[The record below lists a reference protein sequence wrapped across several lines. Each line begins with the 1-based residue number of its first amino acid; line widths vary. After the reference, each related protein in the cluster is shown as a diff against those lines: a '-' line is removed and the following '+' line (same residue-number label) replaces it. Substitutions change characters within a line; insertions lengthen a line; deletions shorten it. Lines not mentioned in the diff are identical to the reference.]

1 MQLIIVESPTKS
13 KTISRFLGK
22 DFLVASSY
30 GHIRDLPQKT
40 LGVDLKNN
48 FEPEYVVPQK
58 AKANLKELKNASQE
72 STDIILATDGDRE
85 GESIAWHLKEA
96 LGLKNPKR
104 IVFHEITEQAIKK
117 ALQNPQEIDMALVN
131 SQQARRIL
139 DRLVG
144 YKLSPFLW
152 KKIMRGLS
160 AGRVQSVAVRLIC
173 DREKERDQFKEQE
186 YWTITAKL
194 LKLKTQN
201 SNLKNNE
208 FDAFL
213 AKKDNAPIDKLAIQS
228 QEQALT
234 ILKELEGAN
243 WQVDLVEKKQE
254 SKNPFPPFKTS
265 TLQQEA
271 ASRLRLSAK
280 QTMMV
285 AQGLYERGL
294 ITYHRTDSLNLS
306 QESQEQAKNVIQQK
320 YGQEYFPGFSR
331 AFKTKSKTA
340 QEAHEAIRPV
350 QAGLFPENLTKITK
364 INKKDFVALYA
375 LIWQRFIASQMKEAL
390 FDTVSAEIKA
400 KNYLFRAN
408 GQTLIFDGFLRVWP
422 SKFSENQ
429 LPDLKKNEILSLKE
443 LVKEQHFTKPPSRYS
458 QATLIKE
465 LEKQEIGRPSTYAT
479 ILDTIEKRG
488 YVEKDENRKFKP
500 TKIGS
505 LTNEMLSKHFSQ
517 IVDIKFTA
525 KMEKELD
532 EITAGKDT
540 WQKTINDFY
549 LPFEKN
555 LKEKEVEVV
564 KIDLTEKTD
573 QKCPECKSDL
583 VIRPGRFGKFMACS
597 AFPKCKFTKPLP
609 RKTLGI
615 QCPKCAQG
623 EIVEKFT
630 KKRKPFYGCSNWP
643 HCDFAMWE
651 KPINKICPNCKS
663 LLTLRREEETCPN
676 KECSSF
682 KGKNVKKNNQQP
694 QTKLKKP

>member
-1 MQLIIVESPTKS
+1 
-13 KTISRFLGK
+13 
-22 DFLVASSY
+22 
-30 GHIRDLPQKT
+30 
-40 LGVDLKNN
+40 
-48 FEPEYVVPQK
+48 
-58 AKANLKELKNASQE
+58 
-72 STDIILATDGDRE
+72 
-85 GESIAWHLKEA
+85 
-96 LGLKNPKR
+96 
-104 IVFHEITEQAIKK
+104 
-117 ALQNPQEIDMALVN
+117 
-131 SQQARRIL
+131 
-139 DRLVG
+139 
-144 YKLSPFLW
+144 
-152 KKIMRGLS
+152 
-160 AGRVQSVAVRLIC
+160 
-173 DREKERDQFKEQE
+173 
-186 YWTITAKL
+186 
-194 LKLKTQN
+194 
-201 SNLKNNE
+201 
-208 FDAFL
+208 
-213 AKKDNAPIDKLAIQS
+213 
-228 QEQALT
+228 
-234 ILKELEGAN
+234 
-243 WQVDLVEKKQE
+243 
-254 SKNPFPPFKTS
+254 
-265 TLQQEA
+265 
-271 ASRLRLSAK
+271 
-280 QTMMV
+280 
-285 AQGLYERGL
+285 
-294 ITYHRTDSLNLS
+294 
-306 QESQEQAKNVIQQK
+306 QQK